1 MIHDIAS
8 KSFILEGGFKKLSYD
23 EIVGILKESM

>member
-1 MIHDIAS
+1 MTGGIA
-8 KSFILEGGFKKLSYD
+8 KGSFVMEGGYKVLSQD